1 VSDVRVVFSNNY
13 PMDVARRLC
22 AERRYPRQHLYG
34 THVLEE
40 SGIPVDFAPFSYA
53 SLGYRAS
60 ARLGWRLGDLHQ
72 EAYAMRR
79 GSVVY
84 AGEPHHVAGLSRL
97 RRLGLWR
104 HPLVAVVHQDSSAR
118 GLLGGVDV
126 AVCLSKR
133 VRDSLRHAGHPDAVW
148 APWGPDLDLPA
159 YTPTGATH
167 VVSTGKSGRDL
178 PTLLAALDGL
188 DVPAKVYAL
197 PPLPAGVPTGV
208 ELVTTDRHEDHG
220 GGDAPQFA
228 FERVIEDVR
237 SASVVAI
244 PLLRTDRLT
253 GLTELCDALALGK
266 PVVMTRTP
274 YIDVDLAAIGCG
286 VWVEPGDVTG
296 WRDALRDLARDTAA
310 AAQMGANGRAYAE
323 REWNADAFGRV
334 VTDVVRR
341 VARGATGGVSSSR

>member
-1 VSDVRVVFSNNY
+1 VVFSNNY

-34 THVLEE
+34 THVLEAD
-40 SGIPVDFAPFSYA
+40 GIAVDYAPFSYA
-53 SLGYRAS
+53 SPLYRAS

-72 EAYAMRR
+72 EAYVARRR
-79 GSVVY
+79 GAVSY
-84 AGEPHHVAGLSRL
+84 AGEPHHVAGLARL

-104 HPLVAVVHQDSSAR
+104 SPLVAVVHQEA
-118 GLLGGVDV
+118 GGPLGDV
-126 AVCLSKR
+126 VICLSRR
-133 VRDSLRHAGHPDAVW
+133 VRDRLRADGHPDAVW

-159 YTPTGATH
+159 YTPTAATH

-178 PTLLAALDGL
+178 PTLLAALGGL
-188 DVPAKVYAL
+188 GVPAKVYAL
-197 PPLPAGVPTGV
+197 PPLPANVPPGVD
-208 ELVTTDRHEDHG
+208 LVTTDRHEDHG

-286 VWVEPGDVTG
+286 VWVEPGDVRG
-296 WRDALRDLARDTAA
+296 WRDALRDLARDPRAA
-310 AAQMGANGRAYAE
+310 AEMGANGRAYAE
-323 REWNADAFGRV
+323 REWNAEAFGRV
-334 VTDVVRR
+334 VAGVVRR
-341 VARGATGGVSSSR
+341 VAP

>member
-1 VSDVRVVFSNNY
+1 VSEARVVFTNNY

-34 THVLEE
+34 THVLEA
-40 SGIPVDFAPFSYA
+40 SGVPVEFAPFSYA
-53 SLGYRAS
+53 PASYRLS

-72 EAYAMRR
+72 EAAVLR
-79 GSVVY
+79 SPATVAY
-84 AGEPHHVAGLSRL
+84 AGEPHHVAGLARL
-97 RRLGLWR
+97 PRAFRK
-104 HPLVAVVHQDSSAR
+104 PLVAVVHQETGGA
-118 GLLGGVDV
+118 LGGVDV
-126 AVCLSKR
+126 AVCLSTK
-133 VRDSLRHAGHPDAVW
+133 VRDALRAAGHRDAVW

-188 DVPAKVYAL
+188 GLPAKVYAL
-197 PPLPAGVPTGV
+197 PPLPPSVPAGV

-274 YIDVDLAAIGCG
+274 YIDVDLAAVGCG
-286 VWVEPGDVTG
+286 VWVEAGDVDG
-296 WRDALRDLARDTAA
+296 WRNALRDLARDPAA
-310 AAQMGANGRAYAE
+310 AAEMGANGRAYAE

-334 VTDVVRR
+334 VVDVVRR
-341 VARGATGGVSSSR
+341 VAPG

>member
-1 VSDVRVVFSNNY
+1 VSEVRVVFSNNY

-34 THVLEE
+34 THVLEAG
-40 SGIPVDFAPFSYA
+40 GIGVDYAPFSY
-53 SLGYRAS
+53 SSPLYRAS

-72 EAYAMRR
+72 EWTIARR
-79 GSVVY
+79 SGARMAAY
-84 AGEPHHVAGLSRL
+84 AGEPHHVAGLSL
-97 RRLGLWR
+97 ARRAGVFR
-104 HPLVAVVHQDSSAR
+104 HPLVAVVHQEANGPLR
-118 GLLGGVDV
+118 GVDV
-126 AVCLSKR
+126 AVCLSRR
-133 VRDSLRHAGHPDAVW
+133 VRDRLHADGHPDAVW

-188 DVPAKVYAL
+188 GVPAKVYAL
-197 PPLPAGVPTGV
+197 PPLPTNVPPGV

-253 GLTELCDALALGK
+253 GLTELCDALALAK

-274 YIDVDLAAIGCG
+274 YVDVDLAAVGCG
-286 VWVEPGDVTG
+286 VWVEPGDVRG
-296 WRDALRDLARDTAA
+296 WRDALRDLASDPAA
-310 AAQMGANGRAYAE
+310 AAEMGANGRAYAE
-323 REWNADAFGRV
+323 REWNAEAFGRV
-334 VTDVVRR
+334 VAGVVRL
-341 VARGATGGVSSSR
+341 VTA